1 MAMRALRM
9 KLTIYQLISVP
20 QLWLRAVG
28 NDGTNEVPGTGG
40 GNELLSQVAGLSIRD
55 RVRCMVVWGGGSGLG
70 YRCYSSASKGTI

>member
-1 MAMRALRM
+1 M

-55 RVRCMVVWGGGSGLG
+55 RVRCMVV
-70 YRCYSSASKGTI
+70 